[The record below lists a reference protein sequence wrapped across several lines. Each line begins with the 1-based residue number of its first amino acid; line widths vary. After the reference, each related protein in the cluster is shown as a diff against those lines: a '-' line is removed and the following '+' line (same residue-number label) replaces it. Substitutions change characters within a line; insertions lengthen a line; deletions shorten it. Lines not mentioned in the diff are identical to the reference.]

1 MIEVKYP
8 DKQMQNY
15 KIIWENDWLAKIENL
30 PEGKFLVFDKE
41 DTLFFDRACFN
52 EEWELVFLIDYKTK
66 QILKIR
72 SLSPCIYTEEF
83 QTIEITDEMKKEI
96 DKRIQ
101 DKYNEMPAHLA
112 EVTKMTDLLKKFFPD
127 E

>member
-1 MIEVKYP
+1 
-8 DKQMQNY
+8 MQNY

-41 DTLFFDRACFN
+41 DILFFERACFK

-83 QTIEITDEMKKEI
+83 QIIEITDEMKKEI

-101 DKYNEMPAHLA
+101 DKYNEMPAHLT
-112 EVTKMTDLLKKFFPD
+112 EVTKMIDLLKKFFPD

>member
-8 DKQMQNY
+8 NKQMQNY

-41 DTLFFDRACFN
+41 DILFFERACFN

-83 QTIEITDEMKKEI
+83 QIIEITDEMKKEI

-101 DKYNEMPAHLA
+101 DKYNEMPAHLT
-112 EVTKMTDLLKKFFPD
+112 EVTKMIDLLKKFFPD